1 MGLIKEKFVRGRALG
16 HALAL
21 IGVLALGITGC
32 GKNADDGGASER
44 NGNSAVENSAADRN
58 SSGADDETGKDDA
71 ADSGTTDWEKHI
83 TEETIRLP
91 GVEGEYS
98 LLFLTDTHVIIRDEN
113 ASDAAAENE
122 AARYPGFVN
131 EEGVSSAEQFPEWI
145 RYANEIKVDAV
156 LLGGDIID
164 TPSDANLQWLKEQL
178 AQLDM
183 PYLYVNGNH
192 DWTYPWE
199 YMTEAGRKA
208 YLPLLEPF
216 MNGNTAIQKLDFGE
230 FAVVGIDDS
239 SNQVDSAALLEYEK
253 ILEENRQGALHR
265 VESRW
270 AENRPVIVM
279 AHVPFITQSV
289 LTKAKEAWDNPV
301 VIGAGNYGGIYP
313 NEDSERF
320 MALTTAEDSPVEL
333 VLAGHVHFYDRD
345 VIEGEKDVLQLVGGA
360 GFRGEAILIHIIG
373 STK

>member
-1 MGLIKEKFVRGRALG
+1 MGLIKDKFVRGRALG

-21 IGVLALGITGC
+21 TGVLVLGIIGC
-32 GKNADDGGASER
+32 GKNIGDSGTSES
-44 NGNSAVENSAADRN
+44 NGNSVVANSAADRN
-58 SSGADDETGKDDA
+58 SSRADDETGKEDA

-83 TEETIRLP
+83 SEETIRLP

-113 ASDAAAENE
+113 ASEEAAENE

-145 RYANEIKVDAV
+145 RYANETKVDVV

-199 YMTEAGRKA
+199 YMTEAGREA

-230 FAVVGIDDS
+230 FTVVGIDDS
-239 SNQVDSAALLEYEK
+239 SDQVDSAALPEYEK
-253 ILEENRQGALHR
+253 ILEENRRLALHR
-265 VESRW
+265 
-270 AENRPVIVM
+270 AEIRPVIVV

-289 LTKAKEAWDNPV
+289 LTKAREAWDHPV

-313 NEDSERF
+313 SEDSEQF

-333 VLAGHVHFYDRD
+333 ILAGHVHFYDRD

-373 STK
+373 SK

>member
-1 MGLIKEKFVRGRALG
+1 MENEMGFIKEKFVRGRARG
-16 HALAL
+16 HALAFL
-21 IGVLALGITGC
+21 SVFAVGMVGC
-32 GKNADDGGASER
+32 GKIGGGNTSLER
-44 NGNSAVENSAADRN
+44 NSGTAEYHTSE
-58 SSGADDETGKDDA
+58 SGAE
-71 ADSGTTDWEKHI
+71 DSGKADWEKHI
-83 TEETIRLP
+83 SEETIQLS
-91 GVEGEYS
+91 GVAGEYN

-145 RYANEIKVDAV
+145 RYANETKVDAV

-199 YMTEAGRKA
+199 YMTEAGRET
-208 YLPLLEPF
+208 YLPLLKPL

-230 FAVVGIDDS
+230 FTVVGIDDS
-239 SNQVDSAALLEYEK
+239 SDQVDSAALPEYEK
-253 ILEENRQGALHR
+253 ILEENRRADFR
-265 VESRW
+265 PVEIRPL
-270 AENRPVIVM
+270 EVHPVIVM

-289 LTKAKEAWDNPV
+289 LTKAREDWDNPV

-313 NEDSERF
+313 NEDSEQF

-360 GFRGEAILIHIIG
+360 GFRGEAILIHITG
-373 STK
+373 SR

>member
-1 MGLIKEKFVRGRALG
+1 MEKEMGLIKEKFVRGRAVR
-16 HALAL
+16 HALA
-21 IGVLALGITGC
+21 IIVVFAFEMSGC
-32 GKNADDGGASER
+32 GKNADGSVAEGYVGSE
-44 NGNSAVENSAADRN
+44 GYGIEE
-58 SSGADDETGKDDA
+58 SGAAG
-71 ADSGTTDWEKHI
+71 WEKHI
-83 TEETIRLP
+83 SEETIRLP

-98 LLFLTDTHVIIRDEN
+98 LLFLTDTHVIIRDKN
-113 ASDAAAENE
+113 ASEAAAENE

-145 RYANEIKVDAV
+145 RYANETKVDAV

-178 AQLDM
+178 GQLDM

-199 YMTEAGRKA
+199 YMTEAGREA
-208 YLPLLEPF
+208 YLPLLEPL

-239 SNQVDSAALLEYEK
+239 TDQVDSGVLPEYEK
-253 ILEENRQGALHR
+253 ILEENRRAALQ
-265 VESRW
+265 
-270 AENRPVIVM
+270 PVIVM

-289 LTKAKEAWDNPV
+289 LTKAKEAWDSPV

-345 VIEGEKDVLQLVGGA
+345 VIEGEKGVPQLVGGA

-373 STK
+373 SK

>member
-1 MGLIKEKFVRGRALG
+1 MEKVMDLIKEKSVRGRALW
-16 HALAL
+16 HAFA
-21 IGVLALGITGC
+21 IITVLAVGMAGC
-32 GKNADDGGASER
+32 GETAARDSALEEDGSMAEFGVGDGSVAESGMGNGGAAEAGTG
-44 NGNSAVENSAADRN
+44 NGADTGDRN
-58 SSGADDETGKDDA
+58 
-71 ADSGTTDWEKHI
+71 WEKHI
-83 TEETIRLP
+83 TEETVRLP

-113 ASDAAAENE
+113 ASEAAVENE
-122 AARYPGFVN
+122 AARYPRFVN
-131 EEGVSSAEQFPEWI
+131 EEGVFSAEQFPEWI
-145 RYANEIKVDAV
+145 RYANETKVDAV

-164 TPSDANLQWLKEQL
+164 TPSGANLQWLKEQL

-199 YMTEAGRKA
+199 YMTDTGRET

-230 FAVVGIDDS
+230 FTVVGIDDS
-239 SNQVDSAALLEYEK
+239 SGQVDSAALPEYEK
-253 ILEENRQGALHR
+253 VLEENRGAAL
-265 VESRW
+265 
-270 AENRPVIVM
+270 RPVIVM

-289 LTKAKEAWDNPV
+289 LTKAKEAWDSPV

-320 MALTTAEDSPVEL
+320 MALTTAEGSPVEL

-345 VIEGEKDVLQLVGGA
+345 AIEGEKDVLQLVGGA
-360 GFRGEAILIHIIG
+360 GFQGDAILIHITG
-373 STK
+373 SK

>member
-21 IGVLALGITGC
+21 TGVLALGITGC
-32 GKNADDGGASER
+32 GKNADGSGASER
-44 NGNSAVENSAADRN
+44 NGNSTVENGAAERN
-58 SSGADDETGKDDA
+58 SSRAEDETGKDDA
-71 ADSGTTDWEKHI
+71 ADSGTADSGTTDWEKHI
-83 TEETIRLP
+83 SEETIRLP

-113 ASDAAAENE
+113 ASEEAAENE

-145 RYANEIKVDAV
+145 RYANETKVDAV

-199 YMTEAGRKA
+199 YMTEAGREA

-216 MNGNTAIQKLDFGE
+216 MNGNAAIQKLDFGE
-230 FAVVGIDDS
+230 FTVVGIDDS
-239 SNQVDSAALLEYEK
+239 SDQVDSAVLPEYEK
-253 ILEENRQGALHR
+253 ILEENRRLALQR
-265 VESRW
+265 
-270 AENRPVIVM
+270 AEIRPVIVV

-289 LTKAKEAWDNPV
+289 LTKAREAWDHPV

-313 NEDSERF
+313 NEDSEQF

-373 STK
+373 SK